1 MDTTNTITLQTLTDG
16 TLWLEKYTP
25 NKISEIIGHTEN
37 IKKITYW
44 LKNFYIKNLVPS
56 GGIYGSSVIV
66 SGIHGIGKSIA
77 IKLILDEM
85 NFNPIS
91 ISSSNIKDNK
101 SISKYLLSSNG
112 STNSIDNIISNK
124 KLALIIHDTEN
135 ITLSTEKNMLIE
147 LYKENE
153 KRKLFPIIFLCS
165 EQHSKLISD
174 IKKTCCEINFIPPKI
189 DEITVLIN
197 KICKEEVINI
207 TDPIVI
213 TNIIK
218 FTQFDIRKLIFL
230 LQDIKFT
237 FGKELIDIKKCKAF
251 FMSSQKS

>member
-1 MDTTNTITLQTLTDG
+1 MDTTSTLVLQTSNMPLADG
-16 TLWLEKYTP
+16 ALWLEKYTP
-25 NKISEIIGHTEN
+25 KKISDIIGHTDN
-37 IKKITYW
+37 IKKITHW
-44 LKNFYIKNLVPS
+44 LKNFYTKSQLAT

-85 NFNPIS
+85 NFNPIT

-112 STNSIDNIISNK
+112 SGNTIETIISNK
-124 KLALIIHDTEN
+124 KMALIIHDTEN

-174 IKKTCCEINFIPPKI
+174 IKKTCCEINFIPPTI
-189 DEITVLIN
+189 DEITLLIN
-197 KICKEEVINI
+197 KIIKEESINI
-207 TDPIVI
+207 TDLTVI

-230 LQDIKFT
+230 LQDIKLT
-237 FGKELIDIKKCKAF
+237 FGKDLIDIQKCKTF
-251 FMSSQKS
+251 FM